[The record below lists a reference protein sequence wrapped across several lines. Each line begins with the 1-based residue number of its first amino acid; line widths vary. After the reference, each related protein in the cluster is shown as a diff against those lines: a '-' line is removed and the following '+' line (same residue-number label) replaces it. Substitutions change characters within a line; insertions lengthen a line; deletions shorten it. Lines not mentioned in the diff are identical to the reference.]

1 MNCHADNQQTDM
13 AISNSLELQFRD
25 LFDLDEIQRI
35 QDAFSL
41 ATGVSALITDLA
53 GNPITRPSQFTRF
66 CQMIRST
73 DKGQAQC
80 RESDTS
86 IGLLNPAGPICGL
99 CLSGKL
105 LDGGTGITVGE
116 RQIANWLIGQVLDE
130 PVDESYYRQYAR
142 ELGLD
147 ETEFLQALAEVP
159 RMSRQR
165 FEQICQAL
173 HLIAA
178 QLSLLALRN
187 AEQQHVIEQYRQT
200 QAALQESEER
210 YRALVQKSSEAIV
223 LIDPDTRMV
232 VESNRHFQELIGYS
246 QAELAEMPIYNFVL
260 GSKEQIDRYYEEILP
275 LQHELPV
282 EARQFRHKSGRIV
295 EVERSGALVHLRGK
309 TVYMVTARDV
319 TDRKYIEEKM
329 NYLSYHDMLT
339 GLHNRTYFEEEMLRR
354 DRSGEVEIGL
364 IIFDLDGL
372 KLVNDSFGHE
382 QGDDL
387 LVRTA
392 ELIRGCFNESDLVAR
407 IGGDEIAVLMSRTS
421 PEMIEAAMIRVYEA
435 VESAQLQPQRIPIS
449 LSAGSAFRAEVN
461 VSMRELFRE
470 ADNKMYRGKLHRSQ
484 STRSA
489 IVQTVMTLLEA
500 RDFITEGHADRLQ
513 EMLIRLAKA
522 AGLPESR
529 MTDLRLLAQ
538 FHDIGKVGIPD
549 RILLKPGPLEP
560 DEVIEMRRHCEIGH
574 RIAQSSPDLL
584 PVADWV
590 LKHQEWWNGEG
601 YPLGLAGERIPIEC
615 RILSIADAYDAMTS
629 DRPYRKAMSHE
640 AALTELRR
648 CAGVQFDPALVEL
661 FIATCTDKA
670 EST

>member
-13 AISNSLELQFRD
+13 AISNSLELQLRD

-73 DKGQAQC
+73 DKGQVQC
-80 RESDTS
+80 RESDTF

-178 QLSLLALRN
+178 QLSRLALRN
-187 AEQQHVIEQYRQT
+187 AEQQQVIEQYRQT
-200 QAALQESEER
+200 QIALQESEER

-435 VESAQLQPQRIPIS
+435 VESAQLNPQRIPIS

-489 IVQTVMTLLEA
+489 IVQTVMKLLEA

-560 DEVIEMRRHCEIGH
+560 EEVIEMRRHCEIGH
-574 RIAQSSPDLL
+574 RIAQSSPDLM

-640 AALTELRR
+640 AALAELRR

-661 FIATCTDKA
+661 FIATCPDTT